1 VLQHTPFET
10 ENPPLGLRRDAQVPA
25 ELVQVVDARFI
36 RLVLAFAGAVVVLGV
51 PSALG
56 QSMDDLNRRMSG
68 LRDEIAAAKEKEGVL
83 THEIR
88 AASERIEALD
98 GDIGDLQGLI
108 EQLEVELAAMRARLD
123 ELKALEAE
131 QTEDFEHLKRQLRL
145 AQLELERR
153 LVELYQNE
161 EADSFEIILQVR
173 NLGDLLDQLEYFD
186 SIGKQDQRITEE
198 ISGLKEDMR
207 VARQLTRRTKKK
219 VAEATAIVE
228 EKTAEK
234 KAAQAA
240 LIAQQQALDAARAN
254 KRGVLAGVREDR
266 AHAEEDLDELQA
278 ASAALAERLRN
289 SGSGGGGGG
298 GSTGDGTSSSGFIW
312 PVSGVVTSGFGWRWG
327 RMHEGIDISA
337 PAGSTIRAV
346 AAGTVIY
353 AGWMGGYGNL
363 TIVDHGNGLATA
375 YAHQSAIY
383 VGGGSVSQGTALG
396 AVGCTGSCTGNHLHF
411 EVRVNGSAVDPM
423 GYL

>member
-1 VLQHTPFET
+1 M
-10 ENPPLGLRRDAQVPA
+10 
-25 ELVQVVDARFI
+25 VDARLI
-36 RLVLAFAGAVVVLGV
+36 RLVLAFAAAIVVLGV

-56 QSMDDLNRRMSG
+56 QTMDDLNRRMSG

-83 THEIR
+83 TNEIR
-88 AASERIEALD
+88 AASERIDALD
-98 GDIGDLQGLI
+98 GDIGDLQALI
-108 EQLEVELAAMRARLD
+108 DQLGVELAAMRARLE
-123 ELKALEAE
+123 ELTDLEAE
-131 QTEDFEHLKRQLRL
+131 QTKDLEHLKRQYRL
-145 AQLELERR
+145 AQRELEQR
-153 LVELYQNE
+153 LVDLYQNE

-186 SIGKQDQRITEE
+186 SIGRQDQRITEE
-198 ISGLKEDMR
+198 ISRLREEMR
-207 VARQLTRRTKKK
+207 VARQLTRKTKKK
-219 VAEATAIVE
+219 VAEATAVVE
-228 EKTAEK
+228 QKTAEK
-234 KAAQAA
+234 IAAQQT
-240 LIAQQQALDAARAN
+240 LIAQQQALDEARAN

-278 ASAALAERLRN
+278 ASAALAERLRA
-289 SGSGGGGGG
+289 SSGGGGG

-383 VGGGSVSQGTALG
+383 VGGGSVSQGTAIG

-411 EVRVNGSAVDPM
+411 EVRINGNAVDPM

>member
-1 VLQHTPFET
+1 M
-10 ENPPLGLRRDAQVPA
+10 
-25 ELVQVVDARFI
+25 
-36 RLVLAFAGAVVVLGV
+36 LGV

-56 QSMDDLNRRMSG
+56 QSMDDLNRRMTG
-68 LRDEIAAAKEKEGVL
+68 LREEIESAKAKEGAL
-83 THEIR
+83 TEEIE
-88 AASERIEALD
+88 AASQRIEALD
-98 GDIGDLQGLI
+98 GDIGSLETLI
-108 EQLEVELAAMRARLD
+108 GELENKLALMRERLT
-123 ELKALEAE
+123 LLANLEAE
-131 QTEDFEHLKRQLRL
+131 QTKDYEHLKRQFRL
-145 AQLELERR
+145 AQQELEQR
-153 LVELYQNE
+153 LVNLYQNG
-161 EADSFEIILQVR
+161 EADSFEIILQVQ

-186 SIGKQDQRITEE
+186 SIGRQDQRITEE
-198 ISGLKEDMR
+198 IAGLREEMR
-207 VARQLTRRTKKK
+207 VARVQTRKTKKK
-219 VAEATAIVE
+219 VAEATAAVE
-228 EKTAEK
+228 QVTDEK
-234 KAAQAA
+234 KAAQAE
-240 LIAQQQALDAARAN
+240 LIAQQEALAAARAN
-254 KRGVLAGVREDR
+254 RQSVLAGVKEDR

-278 ASAALAERLRN
+278 ASAALAARLRQ
-289 SGSGGGGGG
+289 SSGGGG
-298 GSTGDGTSSSGFIW
+298 GSTGDGSSSSGFIW
-312 PVSGVVTSGFGWRWG
+312 PVNGVVTSGFGWRWG

-337 PAGSTIRAV
+337 PAGTTIRAV

>member
-1 VLQHTPFET
+1 
-10 ENPPLGLRRDAQVPA
+10 LGPRRDALVPA
-25 ELVQVVDARFI
+25 ELVQVVDARLI
-36 RLVLAFAGAVVVLGV
+36 RLVLAFAAAIVVLGV

-56 QSMDDLNRRMSG
+56 QTMDDLNRRMSG

-83 THEIR
+83 TNEIR
-88 AASERIEALD
+88 AASERIDALD
-98 GDIGDLQGLI
+98 GDIGDLQALI
-108 EQLEVELAAMRARLD
+108 AQLEVELAAMRARLE
-123 ELKALEAE
+123 ELTDLEAE
-131 QTEDFEHLKRQLRL
+131 QTKDLEHLKRQYRL
-145 AQLELERR
+145 AQRELEQR
-153 LVELYQNE
+153 LVDLYQNE

-186 SIGKQDQRITEE
+186 SIGRQDQRITDE
-198 ISGLKEDMR
+198 ISGLREEMR
-207 VARQLTRRTKKK
+207 VARQVTRKTKKK
-219 VAEATAIVE
+219 VAEATAVVE
-228 EKTAEK
+228 QKTAEK
-234 KAAQAA
+234 IAAQQA
-240 LIAQQQALDAARAN
+240 LIAQQQALDEARAD
-254 KRGVLAGVREDR
+254 KQSVLAGVREDR

-289 SGSGGGGGG
+289 AASAGGGGG

-327 RMHEGIDISA
+327 RMHQGIDISA
-337 PAGSTIRAV
+337 PAGTTIRAV

-363 TIVDHGNGLATA
+363 TVVDHGNGLATA

-383 VGGGSVSQGTALG
+383 VGGGSVSQGTAIG

-411 EVRVNGSAVDPM
+411 EVRINGNAVDPM

>member
-1 VLQHTPFET
+1 VLQQSPFET
-10 ENPPLGLRRDAQVPA
+10 ENPPLGPRRDAQVPA
-25 ELVQVVDARFI
+25 ELVQVVDARLI
-36 RLVLAFAGAVVVLGV
+36 RLVLAFAAALVVLGV

-56 QSMDDLNRRMSG
+56 QSMDDLNQRMSG

-83 THEIR
+83 TNEIR

-98 GDIGDLQGLI
+98 GDIGSLQGLI
-108 EQLEVELAAMRARLD
+108 DQLEVELAAMRARLD
-123 ELKALEAE
+123 ELKALEAD
-131 QTEDFEHLKRQLRL
+131 QTKDLEHLKRQLRL

-186 SIGKQDQRITEE
+186 SIGRQDQRITEE
-198 ISGLKEDMR
+198 ISGLKDDMR
-207 VARQLTRRTKKK
+207 TARQLTRRTKKK
-219 VAEATAIVE
+219 VAEAEAVMAQR
-228 EKTAEK
+228 TAEK

-240 LIAQQQALDAARAN
+240 LIAQQQALDAAREN
-254 KRGVLAGVREDR
+254 KQSVLAGVKEDR
-266 AHAEEDLDELQA
+266 SHAEEDLDELQA
-278 ASAALAERLRN
+278 ASAALAERLRS
-289 SGSGGGGGG
+289 SGGGGGGG
-298 GSTGDGTSSSGFIW
+298 GSTGDGSSSSGFIW

-337 PAGSTIRAV
+337 PAGTTIRAA

>member
-1 VLQHTPFET
+1 
-10 ENPPLGLRRDAQVPA
+10 LGPRRDAQVPA
-25 ELVQVVDARFI
+25 ELVQVVDARLI
-36 RLVLAFAGAVVVLGV
+36 RLVLALAGALVVLGV

-56 QSMDDLNRRMSG
+56 QSMDDLNSRMSG

-83 THEIR
+83 TDEIR
-88 AASERIEALD
+88 AASERIDALD
-98 GDIGDLQGLI
+98 GDIGSLQGLI
-108 EQLEVELAAMRARLD
+108 DQLEVELAAMRARLD
-123 ELKALEAE
+123 ELKNLEAE
-131 QTEDFEHLKRQLRL
+131 QTEDLNHLKRQLRL
-145 AQLELERR
+145 AQRELERR

-198 ISGLKEDMR
+198 ISGLKNDMR
-207 VARQLTRRTKKK
+207 VARQLTRKTKKK
-219 VAEATAIVE
+219 VADATAVVE
-228 EKTAEK
+228 QKTAEK
-234 KAAQAA
+234 KAAQAE
-240 LIAQQQALDAARAN
+240 LIAQKQALAAAREN
-254 KRGVLAGVREDR
+254 KQGVLAGVKEDR

-289 SGSGGGGGG
+289 SSGGGGGG
-298 GSTGDGTSSSGFIW
+298 GSTGDGSSSSGFIW
-312 PVSGVVTSGFGWRWG
+312 PVGGVVTSGFGWRWG

-337 PAGSTIRAV
+337 PAGTTIRAV

>member
-1 VLQHTPFET
+1 M
-10 ENPPLGLRRDAQVPA
+10 
-25 ELVQVVDARFI
+25 
-36 RLVLAFAGAVVVLGV
+36 LGV

-83 THEIR
+83 TNEIR

-108 EQLEVELAAMRARLD
+108 DQLEVELAAMRARLD
-123 ELKALEAE
+123 ELKSLEAE
-131 QTEDFEHLKRQLRL
+131 QTEDLNHLKDQLRL
-145 AQLELERR
+145 AQRELERR

-186 SIGKQDQRITEE
+186 SIGRQDQRITEE
-198 ISGLKEDMR
+198 ISGLKQDMKI
-207 VARQLTRRTKKK
+207 ARQLTRKTKKK
-219 VAEATAIVE
+219 VAEATAVVE
-228 EKTAEK
+228 QKTAEK

-240 LIAQQQALDAARAN
+240 LIAQQQALDAAREN
-254 KRGVLAGVREDR
+254 KQSVLAGVREDR

-278 ASAALAERLRN
+278 ASAALAERLRS
-289 SGSGGGGGG
+289 SGGGGGGGG

-337 PAGSTIRAV
+337 PAGTTIRAV

>member
-1 VLQHTPFET
+1 
-10 ENPPLGLRRDAQVPA
+10 LGPRRDALVPA
-25 ELVQVVDARFI
+25 ELVQVVDARLI
-36 RLVLAFAGAVVVLGV
+36 RLVLAFAAAVVVLGV

-56 QSMDDLNRRMSG
+56 QTMDDLNRRMSG

-83 THEIR
+83 TNEIR
-88 AASERIEALD
+88 AASERIDALD
-98 GDIGDLQGLI
+98 GDIGDLQALI
-108 EQLEVELAAMRARLD
+108 DQLGVELAAMRARLE
-123 ELKALEAE
+123 ELTDLEAE
-131 QTEDFEHLKRQLRL
+131 QTKDLEHLKRQYRL
-145 AQLELERR
+145 AQRELEQR
-153 LVELYQNE
+153 LVDLYQNE

-186 SIGKQDQRITEE
+186 SIGRQDQRITDE
-198 ISGLKEDMR
+198 ISGLREEMR
-207 VARQLTRRTKKK
+207 VARQLTRKTKKK
-219 VAEATAIVE
+219 VAEATAVVE
-228 EKTAEK
+228 QKTAEK
-234 KAAQAA
+234 IAAQQA
-240 LIAQQQALDAARAN
+240 LIAQQQALDEARAN

-289 SGSGGGGGG
+289 AASAGGGG
-298 GSTGDGTSSSGFIW
+298 GSTGDGSSSSGFIW

-327 RMHEGIDISA
+327 RMHQGIDISA
-337 PAGSTIRAV
+337 PAGTTIRAV

-363 TIVDHGNGLATA
+363 TVIDHGNGLATA

-383 VGGGSVSQGTALG
+383 VGGGSVSQGTAIG

-411 EVRVNGSAVDPM
+411 EVRINGNAVDPM

>member
-1 VLQHTPFET
+1 VLQQWPFET
-10 ENPPLGLRRDAQVPA
+10 ENPPLGPRRDALVPA
-25 ELVQVVDARFI
+25 ELVQVVDARLI
-36 RLVLAFAGAVVVLGV
+36 RLVLAFAAAVVVLGV

-56 QSMDDLNRRMSG
+56 QTMDDLNRRMSG

-83 THEIR
+83 TNEIR
-88 AASERIEALD
+88 AAGERIDALD
-98 GDIGDLQGLI
+98 GNIGDLQALI
-108 EQLEVELAAMRARLD
+108 DQLGVELAAMRARLE
-123 ELKALEAE
+123 ELTDLEAE
-131 QTEDFEHLKRQLRL
+131 QTKDLEHLKRQYRL
-145 AQLELERR
+145 AQRELEQR
-153 LVELYQNE
+153 LVDLYQNE

-186 SIGKQDQRITEE
+186 SIGRQDQRITDE
-198 ISGLKEDMR
+198 ISGLREEMR
-207 VARQLTRRTKKK
+207 VARQLTRKTKKK
-219 VAEATAIVE
+219 VAEATAVVE
-228 EKTAEK
+228 QKTAEK
-234 KAAQAA
+234 IAAQQA
-240 LIAQQQALDAARAN
+240 LIAQQQALDEARAN

-289 SGSGGGGGG
+289 AASAGGGG
-298 GSTGDGTSSSGFIW
+298 GSTGDGSSSSGFIW

-327 RMHEGIDISA
+327 RMHQGIDISA
-337 PAGSTIRAV
+337 PAGTTIRAV

-363 TIVDHGNGLATA
+363 TVIDHGNGLATA

-383 VGGGSVSQGTALG
+383 VGGGSVSQGTAIG

-411 EVRVNGSAVDPM
+411 EVRINGNAVDPM

>member
-1 VLQHTPFET
+1 
-10 ENPPLGLRRDAQVPA
+10 LGPRRDALVPA
-25 ELVQVVDARFI
+25 ELVQVVDARLI
-36 RLVLAFAGAVVVLGV
+36 RLVLAFAAAIVVLGV

-56 QSMDDLNRRMSG
+56 QTMDDLNRRMSG

-83 THEIR
+83 TNEIR
-88 AASERIEALD
+88 AASERIDALD
-98 GDIGDLQGLI
+98 GDIGDLQALI
-108 EQLEVELAAMRARLD
+108 AQLEVELAAMRARLE
-123 ELKALEAE
+123 ELTDLEAE
-131 QTEDFEHLKRQLRL
+131 QTKDLEHLKRQYRL
-145 AQLELERR
+145 AQRELEQR
-153 LVELYQNE
+153 LVDLYQNE

-186 SIGKQDQRITEE
+186 SIGRQDQRITDE
-198 ISGLKEDMR
+198 ISGLREEMR
-207 VARQLTRRTKKK
+207 VARQVTRKTKKK
-219 VAEATAIVE
+219 VAEATAVVE
-228 EKTAEK
+228 QKTAEK
-234 KAAQAA
+234 IAAQQA
-240 LIAQQQALDAARAN
+240 LIAQQQALHEARAD
-254 KRGVLAGVREDR
+254 KRSVLAGVREDR

-289 SGSGGGGGG
+289 AASAGGGG

-327 RMHEGIDISA
+327 RMHQGIDISA
-337 PAGSTIRAV
+337 PAGTTIRAV

-363 TIVDHGNGLATA
+363 TVIDHGNGLATA

-383 VGGGSVSQGTALG
+383 VGGGSVSQGTAIG

-411 EVRVNGSAVDPM
+411 EVRINGNAVDPM

>member
-1 VLQHTPFET
+1 
-10 ENPPLGLRRDAQVPA
+10 LGPRRDALVPA
-25 ELVQVVDARFI
+25 ELVQVVDARLI
-36 RLVLAFAGAVVVLGV
+36 RLVLALAAALVVLGV

-56 QSMDDLNRRMSG
+56 QSMDDLNQRMSG

-83 THEIR
+83 TNEIR

-98 GDIGDLQGLI
+98 GDIGSLQGLI
-108 EQLEVELAAMRARLD
+108 DQLEVELAAMRARLD
-123 ELKALEAE
+123 ELKDLEAE
-131 QTEDFEHLKRQLRL
+131 QTKDLEHLKRQLRL
-145 AQLELERR
+145 AQRELERR

-186 SIGKQDQRITEE
+186 SIGRQDQRITEE
-198 ISGLKEDMR
+198 ISGLKDDMR
-207 VARQLTRRTKKK
+207 IARQLTRRTKKK
-219 VAEATAIVE
+219 VAEATAVVE
-228 EKTAEK
+228 QKTAEK

-240 LIAQQQALDAARAN
+240 LIAQQQALDAAREN
-254 KRGVLAGVREDR
+254 KQSVLAGVREDR
-266 AHAEEDLDELQA
+266 SHAEEDLDELQA

-289 SGSGGGGGG
+289 SGGGGGG
-298 GSTGDGTSSSGFIW
+298 GSSGDGSSSSGFIW

-337 PAGSTIRAV
+337 PAGTTIRAV

-375 YAHQSAIY
+375 YAHQSSIY

>member
-1 VLQHTPFET
+1 VVQQWPFET
-10 ENPPLGLRRDAQVPA
+10 ENPRWGPRRDVLVPA
-25 ELVQVVDARFI
+25 ELVQVVDARLI
-36 RLVLAFAGAVVVLGV
+36 RVVLASAAALLVLGV

-56 QSMDDLNRRMSG
+56 QTMDDLNRRMSG

-83 THEIR
+83 TSEIR

-98 GDIGDLQGLI
+98 GDIGDLQALI
-108 EQLEVELAAMRARLD
+108 DQLEVELAAMRARLE
-123 ELKALEAE
+123 ELTELEAE
-131 QTEDFEHLKRQLRL
+131 QTKDFEHLKRQYRL
-145 AQLELERR
+145 AQRELEQR
-153 LVELYQNE
+153 LVDLYQNE

-186 SIGKQDQRITEE
+186 SIGRQDQRITEE
-198 ISGLKEDMR
+198 ISQLREEMR

-219 VAEATAIVE
+219 VAEATAVVE
-228 EKTAEK
+228 QKTAEK
-234 KAAQAA
+234 IAAQQA

-278 ASAALAERLRN
+278 ASAALAARLRQAA
-289 SGSGGGGGG
+289 SQGGGG
-298 GSTGDGTSSSGFIW
+298 GSTGDGSSSSGFIW

-337 PAGSTIRAV
+337 PAGTTIRAV
-346 AAGTVIY
+346 AAGTVIF

-383 VGGGSVSQGTALG
+383 VGGGSVSQGTAIG

-411 EVRVNGSAVDPM
+411 EVRVNGTAVDPM

>member
-1 VLQHTPFET
+1 
-10 ENPPLGLRRDAQVPA
+10 LGPRRDALVPA
-25 ELVQVVDARFI
+25 EIVQVVDARLI
-36 RLVLAFAGAVVVLGV
+36 RLVLAFGAAIVVLGV

-56 QSMDDLNRRMSG
+56 QTMDDLNRRMSG

-83 THEIR
+83 TNEIR
-88 AASERIEALD
+88 AASERIDALD
-98 GDIGDLQGLI
+98 GDIGDLQALI
-108 EQLEVELAAMRARLD
+108 AQLEVELAAMRARLE
-123 ELKALEAE
+123 ELTDLEAE
-131 QTEDFEHLKRQLRL
+131 QTKDLEHLKRQYRL
-145 AQLELERR
+145 AQRELEQR
-153 LVELYQNE
+153 LVDLYQNE

-186 SIGKQDQRITEE
+186 SIGRQDQRITDE
-198 ISGLKEDMR
+198 ISGLREEMR
-207 VARQLTRRTKKK
+207 VARQVTRKTKKK
-219 VAEATAIVE
+219 VAEATAVVE
-228 EKTAEK
+228 QKTAEK
-234 KAAQAA
+234 IAAQQA
-240 LIAQQQALDAARAN
+240 LIAQQQALHEARAD
-254 KRGVLAGVREDR
+254 KRSVLAGVREDR

-289 SGSGGGGGG
+289 AASAGGGG

-327 RMHEGIDISA
+327 RMHQGIDISA
-337 PAGSTIRAV
+337 PAGTTIRAV

-363 TIVDHGNGLATA
+363 TVVDHGNGLATA

-383 VGGGSVSQGTALG
+383 VGGGSVSQGTAIG

-411 EVRVNGSAVDPM
+411 EVRINGNAVDPM

>member
-1 VLQHTPFET
+1 MLKQGPFET
-10 ENPPLGLRRDAQVPA
+10 ENPPLGPRRDAQVPA
-25 ELVQVVDARFI
+25 ELVQVVDARLI
-36 RLVLAFAGAVVVLGV
+36 RLVLAFAAAIVVLGV

-68 LRDEIAAAKEKEGVL
+68 LREEIEDAKAKEGVL
-83 THEIR
+83 TEEIQ
-88 AASERIEALD
+88 AAGQRIEALD
-98 GDIGDLQGLI
+98 GDIGSLETLI
-108 EQLEVELAAMRARLD
+108 AELENKLALMRERLAVLAD
-123 ELKALEAE
+123 LEAE
-131 QTEDFEHLKRQLRL
+131 QTKDFEHLKRQFRI
-145 AQLELERR
+145 AQQELEQR
-153 LVELYQNE
+153 LVELYQSE

-186 SIGKQDQRITEE
+186 SIGRQDQRITVE
-198 ISGLKEDMR
+198 IAGLREDMR
-207 VARQLTRRTKKK
+207 IARIQTRKTKKK
-219 VAEATAIVE
+219 VAEATAAVE
-228 EKTAEK
+228 TVTAEK

-240 LIAQQQALDAARAN
+240 LIAQQQALAAAREN
-254 KRGVLAGVREDR
+254 RQSVLAGVREDR

-278 ASAALAERLRN
+278 ASAALAERLR
-289 SGSGGGGGG
+289 SSGGGGGG

-312 PVSGVVTSGFGWRWG
+312 PVSGVVTSGFGYRWG

-337 PAGSTIRAV
+337 PAGTTIRAV

-383 VGGGSVSQGTALG
+383 VGGGSVAQGTALG

>member
-1 VLQHTPFET
+1 
-10 ENPPLGLRRDAQVPA
+10 
-25 ELVQVVDARFI
+25 
-36 RLVLAFAGAVVVLGV
+36 
-51 PSALG
+51 
-56 QSMDDLNRRMSG
+56 MDDLNRRMSG
-68 LRDEIAAAKEKEGVL
+68 LREDIEAAKAKEGVL
-83 THEIR
+83 TEEIQ
-88 AASERIEALD
+88 AASQRIEALD
-98 GDIGDLQGLI
+98 GDIGSLEEMIGELENKLALMRDRLAVLADL
-108 EQLEVELAAMRARLD
+108 EQ
-123 ELKALEAE
+123 E
-131 QTEDFEHLKRQLRL
+131 QTKDLEHLKRQYRL
-145 AQLELERR
+145 AQRELEQR

-186 SIGKQDQRITEE
+186 SIGRQDQRITEE
-198 ISGLKEDMR
+198 LSQLKVDMR
-207 VARQLTRRTKKK
+207 DARAQTRKTKKK
-219 VAEATAIVE
+219 VAEATAAVE
-228 EKTAEK
+228 QVTDEK
-234 KAAQAA
+234 KAAQAE
-240 LIAQQQALDAARAN
+240 LIAQQQALDAARVN
-254 KRGVLAGVREDR
+254 KQSVLAGVKEDR
-266 AHAEEDLDELQA
+266 SHAEEDLDELQA
-278 ASAALAERLRN
+278 ASAELARQLRN
-289 SGSGGGGGG
+289 SGGGGGG
-298 GSTGDGTSSSGFIW
+298 GGSSGDGTSSSGFIW

-337 PAGSTIRAV
+337 PAGTTIRAA

>member
-1 VLQHTPFET
+1 VAVRDRK
-10 ENPPLGLRRDAQVPA
+10 PPLGPRRDALVPA
-25 ELVQVVDARFI
+25 ELVQVVDARLI
-36 RLVLAFAGAVVVLGV
+36 RLVLAFTAAIVVLGV

-56 QSMDDLNRRMSG
+56 QTMDDLNRRMSG

-83 THEIR
+83 TNEIR
-88 AASERIEALD
+88 AASERIDALD
-98 GDIGDLQGLI
+98 GDIGDLQALI
-108 EQLEVELAAMRARLD
+108 DQLEVELAAMRARLE
-123 ELKALEAE
+123 ELTDLETE
-131 QTEDFEHLKRQLRL
+131 QTKDLEHLKRQYRL
-145 AQLELERR
+145 AQRELEQR
-153 LVELYQNE
+153 LVDLYQNE

-186 SIGKQDQRITEE
+186 SIGRQDQRITEE
-198 ISGLKEDMR
+198 ISRLREEMR
-207 VARQLTRRTKKK
+207 VARQLTRKTKKK
-219 VAEATAIVE
+219 VAEATAVVE
-228 EKTAEK
+228 QKTAEK
-234 KAAQAA
+234 IAAQQA
-240 LIAQQQALDAARAN
+240 LIAQQQALDEARAN

-289 SGSGGGGGG
+289 AASTGGGG
-298 GSTGDGTSSSGFIW
+298 GSTGDGSSSSGFIW

-327 RMHEGIDISA
+327 RMHQGIDISA
-337 PAGSTIRAV
+337 PAGTTIRAV

-363 TIVDHGNGLATA
+363 TVIDHGNGLATA

-383 VGGGSVSQGTALG
+383 VGGGSVSQGTAIG

-411 EVRVNGSAVDPM
+411 EVRINGNAVDPM

>member
-1 VLQHTPFET
+1 VLQQSPFET
-10 ENPPLGLRRDAQVPA
+10 ENPPLGPRRDAQVPA
-25 ELVQVVDARFI
+25 ELVQVVDARLI
-36 RLVLAFAGAVVVLGV
+36 RLVLAFAAAVVVLGV

-83 THEIR
+83 TNEIR

-98 GDIGDLQGLI
+98 GDIGDLQSLI
-108 EQLEVELAAMRARLD
+108 DQLEVELAAMRARLD

-131 QTEDFEHLKRQLRL
+131 QTKDLEHLKRQYRL
-145 AQLELERR
+145 AEQELERR
-153 LVELYQNE
+153 LVELYQSE

-186 SIGKQDQRITEE
+186 SIGRQDQRITEE
-198 ISGLKEDMR
+198 ISGLRDDMR
-207 VARQLTRRTKKK
+207 VARQLTRKTKNK
-219 VAEATAIVE
+219 VAEAEAVMAQR
-228 EKTAEK
+228 TAEK

-240 LIAQQQALDAARAN
+240 LVAQQQALDAARAN
-254 KRGVLAGVREDR
+254 KQSVLAGVRDDR

-278 ASAALAERLRN
+278 ASAALAERLRAA
-289 SGSGGGGGG
+289 SGGGGG
-298 GSTGDGTSSSGFIW
+298 GSTGDGSSSSGFIW

-337 PAGSTIRAV
+337 PAGTTIHAV

-363 TIVDHGNGLATA
+363 TVVDHGNGLATA

-383 VGGGSVSQGTALG
+383 VGGGSVSQGTAIG

>member
-1 VLQHTPFET
+1 
-10 ENPPLGLRRDAQVPA
+10 LGPRREALVPA
-25 ELVQVVDARFI
+25 ELVQVVDARLI
-36 RLVLAFAGAVVVLGV
+36 RLVLAFAAAVVVLGV

-56 QSMDDLNRRMSG
+56 QTMDDLNRRMSG

-83 THEIR
+83 TNEIR
-88 AASERIEALD
+88 AASERIDALD
-98 GDIGDLQGLI
+98 GDIGDLQALI
-108 EQLEVELAAMRARLD
+108 DQLGVELAAMRARLE
-123 ELKALEAE
+123 ELTDLEAE
-131 QTEDFEHLKRQLRL
+131 QTKDLEHLKRQYRL
-145 AQLELERR
+145 AQRELEQR
-153 LVELYQNE
+153 LVDLYQNE

-186 SIGKQDQRITEE
+186 SIGRQDQRITDE
-198 ISGLKEDMR
+198 ISGLREEMR
-207 VARQLTRRTKKK
+207 VARQLTRKTKKK
-219 VAEATAIVE
+219 VAEATAVVE
-228 EKTAEK
+228 QKTAEK
-234 KAAQAA
+234 IAAQQA
-240 LIAQQQALDAARAN
+240 LIAQQQALDEARAN

-289 SGSGGGGGG
+289 AASAGGGG
-298 GSTGDGTSSSGFIW
+298 GSTGDGSSSSGFIW

-327 RMHEGIDISA
+327 RMHQGIDISA
-337 PAGSTIRAV
+337 PAGTTIRAV

-363 TIVDHGNGLATA
+363 TVIDHGNGLATA

-383 VGGGSVSQGTALG
+383 VGGGSVSQGTAIG

-411 EVRVNGSAVDPM
+411 EVRINGNAVDPM